1 MKVALTMPP
10 KLLQNSGKKKN
21 GVCSA
26 SSMPLSVAPA
36 PLVIELIVHSWPS
49 GLIAAGE
56 LGGMIVVGRPVEA
69 KVPLRVSPTGKLA
82 MSLRNSA
89 TEAIASGAKY
99 HSSARS

>member
-1 MKVALTMPP
+1 MPP
-10 KLLQNSGKKKN
+10 KLLQKPGRKKN

-26 SSMPLSVAPA
+26 SSTPLSFAPM
-36 PLVIELIVHSWPS
+36 PLVIEVIVHSWPS

-56 LGGMIVVGRPVEA
+56 LGGIIEAGRPVEA
-69 KVPLRVSPTGKLA
+69 NVPLRVSATGKLA

-99 HSSARS
+99 HSSAKS